1 MARIK
6 KEMKKTQDFKT
17 KSKFHPWLMNKIK
30 FIRQKSKPLA
40 ARAKR
45 WGGPSGIIL
54 IFLLVMGSF
63 FYPRDEIQKLRIYL
77 LNHPYEFDANLT
89 LAEKLLAK
97 NQFEEAGQVLA
108 LAQEIMPAKKSPD
121 NRVLGKSTSS
131 RLENLWR
138 KKHEA
143 DPQDIKKLI
152 VFWEK
157 IIQEK
162 PNYRD
167 GYLQLAALNYKIWQ
181 NEKAKEY
188 LKQALIIDPNFE
200 AAKEMEKIIQP

>member
-1 MARIK
+1 
-6 KEMKKTQDFKT
+6 MKKHQDFKN
-17 KSKFHPWLMNKIK
+17 KFKAHPWMANKIK
-30 FIRQKSKPLA
+30 LIRSKMKPLA

-45 WGGPSGIIL
+45 GSGPAGVAL
-54 IFLLVMGSF
+54 IFLLVIGSF
-63 FYPRDEIQKLRIYL
+63 FYPRDEIQKIKVYL
-77 LNHPYEFDANLT
+77 LKHPYDFNTQLV

-97 NQFEEAGQVLA
+97 NQFKEAGQVLS
-108 LAQEIMPAKKSPD
+108 LAQGNTSPENSQD
-121 NRVLGKSTSS
+121 NQVLGKSTSF
-131 RLENLWR
+131 LIKNLWQ

-152 VFWEK
+152 VFWER
-157 IIQEK
+157 IVQEK

-200 AAKEMEKIIQP
+200 EAREMEKIIQP